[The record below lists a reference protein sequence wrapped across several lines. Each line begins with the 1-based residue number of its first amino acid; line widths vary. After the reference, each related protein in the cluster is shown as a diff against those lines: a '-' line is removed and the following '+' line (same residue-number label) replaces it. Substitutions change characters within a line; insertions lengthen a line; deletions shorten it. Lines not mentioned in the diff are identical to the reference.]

1 MKAKEFIPANT
12 SFFKFN
18 NRSTRKRCE
27 IFLKLTVK
35 TPERRPG
42 RPGCRSG
49 TFIVNFEHI

>member
-12 SFFKFN
+12 YFFKFN

-42 RPGCRSG
+42 RPGCRSDI
-49 TFIVNFEHI
+49 FIVNFEHI

>member
-42 RPGCRSG
+42 RPGCRSDI
-49 TFIVNFEHI
+49 FIVNFEHI